1 LTITGRHEEASEGAH
16 VLTLRAVLED
26 YPEFAP
32 KESQFTIT
40 LSDLCK
46 TTVVIVSTQ
55 PEDMEIGLANG
66 RAIQSLSTYDDQVS
80 SDERAIGGLV
90 RCGPIVLTLED
101 SEGKEPSFCSLQTDE
116 ESSQVVLIV
125 TTEDEN
131 DIGEYDISLV
141 ATLERYPEVEPM
153 KSVFNVKITPPV
165 VLPAFEELEE
175 FEEVEEPV
183 EEGTPPTL
191 APSPESLV

>member
-1 LTITGRHEEASEGAH
+1 
-16 VLTLRAVLED
+16 
-26 YPEFAP
+26 
-32 KESQFTIT
+32 
-40 LSDLCK
+40 
-46 TTVVIVSTQ
+46 
-55 PEDMEIGLANG
+55 MEIGLANG
-66 RAIQSLSTYDDQVS
+66 REIQSLSAYDDQVS

-131 DIGEYDISLV
+131 DVGEYEISLV
-141 ATLERYPEVEPM
+141 ATLERYPGVEPM
-153 KSVFNVKITPPV
+153 RSVFNVKITPPV
-165 VLPAFEELEE
+165 VLPAFEELEA

-191 APSPESLV
+191 APSPESMVQIIQGYGWKFVLTVSDLEDDFDREEVVVDGPAADAFTYDEGTKTLETVVG